1 MRDGSRGPIL
11 GDMSMEALVLA
22 LTAVVRP
29 TSLAALVAMLST
41 REPQRLLVAY
51 LVAGLAFSLS
61 VGTLVVV
68 LLGGLHSTG
77 ASPAARPTLDLI
89 LGACAVGGA
98 VGAWI
103 GWLPRSRG
111 TAAADGGWLR
121 RRLEKL
127 SLSGAA
133 AAGVLTHLPGLVYL
147 AALNAIAATARGPA
161 SGVLQVAVYNAIW
174 YGLAIVALVL
184 SVRRPDLAR
193 TTLEQVVSW
202 LRRNQRLITVAFLG
216 ALGGYLIVVGVLG
229 LQQIAS

>member
-1 MRDGSRGPIL
+1 ML
-11 GDMSMEALVLA
+11 GDMSTEALVLA

-29 TSLAALVAMLST
+29 TSLAVVAAMLST
-41 REPQRLLVAY
+41 REPHRLLVAY
-51 LVAGLAFSLS
+51 LLAGLAFSLS

-68 LLGGLHSTG
+68 LLGGLHSTR
-77 ASPAARPTLDLI
+77 ASPAVRPTLDLI

-98 VGAWI
+98 AGAWI

-111 TAAADGGWLR
+111 AAAAKGGWLR
-121 RRLEKL
+121 ERLEKL

-147 AALNAIAATARGPA
+147 AALNAIAATTPRPA

-174 YGLAIVALVL
+174 YCLAIIALVL
-184 SVRRPDLAR
+184 SIRRPDVAR
-193 TTLEQVVSW
+193 AKLEQIVSW
-202 LRRNQRLITVAFLG
+202 IRTNQRPLTVAFFG

-229 LQQIAS
+229 LERIAS